1 MVIGVD
7 LDDTI
12 TDSFEDLMPY
22 FAEYFDLDLDY
33 CKENNY
39 SYNNFPEKLKE
50 RKREFIKYL
59 QGNRLL
65 RKISIKENAVQV
77 LKQLKELGCK
87 IIIIT
92 SRNDS
97 ILPNAFLETK
107 SFLEQNGITYDKLF
121 CEHDKHKI
129 LIQEGV
135 ELFIDDSLKGLIY
148 NKDACQY
155 HMLFNSRINEQE
167 ESKFPRVS
175 SWIEIK
181 DIVERLISKNRKSS
195 IK

>member
-1 MVIGVD
+1 
-7 LDDTI
+7 
-12 TDSFEDLMPY
+12 MPY

-65 RKISIKENAVQV
+65 RKISIKEKAVQV

-107 SFLEQNGITYDKLF
+107 SFLEQNGNNTRNIWL
-121 CEHDKHKI
+121 
-129 LIQEGV
+129 
-135 ELFIDDSLKGLIY
+135 DS
-148 NKDACQY
+148 
-155 HMLFNSRINEQE
+155 HWFNNM
-167 ESKFPRVS
+167 
-175 SWIEIK
+175 
-181 DIVERLISKNRKSS
+181 
-195 IK
+195 

>member
-12 TDSFEDLMPY
+12 TNSFEDLMPY
-22 FAEYFDLDLDY
+22 FAEYFDLNLDY

-50 RKREFIKYL
+50 RKSEFIKYL

-65 RKISIKENAVQV
+65 NNISVKENAVQV
-77 LKQLKELGCK
+77 LKELNKLGCK

-92 SRNDS
+92 SRNDN

-107 SFLEQNGITYDKLF
+107 SFLEQNEIIYDTLF

-129 LIQEGV
+129 LLQEGV

-148 NKDACQY
+148 NRDACQY
-155 HMLFNSRINEQE
+155 HILFNSVINKQE
-167 ESKFPRVS
+167 ESEFLRVS

-181 DIVERLISKNRKSS
+181 NIVRELLNKSIKSS
-195 IK
+195 VK